1 MSTGKEWRLLCK
13 HSTDWS
19 LGYGDASVVKVKL
32 ISGKRD
38 VHFLCHASTF
48 PCEQYRRLPVFTVR
62 WGWGFHEFDTEK
74 CSLANV
80 VENLV
85 SASWEICCC
94 IGACHAGCQAH
105 STTSF
110 DSSHSLNR
118 LWAAPPCVG
127 TLLWARSVRV
137 NQGGGRGMKCLLFLC
152 QVNFLKHW
160 TAGLNISKQQIV
172 WDQSAALGFITQ
184 ISSVTVPKQKVWLA
198 WEEHPYEIWALLW
211 NESGC
216 MGENREYRV
225 QNLSCCAFHMMK
237 FPLLKRPEPKQKEGA
252 EGTENFCGRTVLH
265 VLFYVMKWIQLYPAD
280 CN

>member
-1 MSTGKEWRLLCK
+1 MHHEKFVVALVHVTQ
-13 HSTDWS
+13 
-19 LGYGDASVVKVKL
+19 VVKHIPQHLLTAATVWTDFGL
-32 ISGKRD
+32 HLPAWGL
-38 VHFLCHASTF
+38 F
-48 PCEQYRRLPVFTVR
+48 CERGQ
-62 WGWGFHEFDTEK
+62 
-74 CSLANV
+74 
-80 VENLV
+80 
-85 SASWEICCC
+85 WEW
-94 IGACHAGCQAH
+94 
-105 STTSF
+105 S
-110 DSSHSLNR
+110 
-118 LWAAPPCVG
+118 
-127 TLLWARSVRV
+127 
-137 NQGGGRGMKCLLFLC
+137 QGGGRGMKCLFFLC

>member
-1 MSTGKEWRLLCK
+1 MSKGKEWRLLCK

-32 ISGKRD
+32 ISGKWD
-38 VHFLCHASTF
+38 VHFLCHACTF
-48 PCEQYRRLPVFTVR
+48 PCEQYRRPPIFTVR

-85 SASWEICCC
+85 SASWEICCG

-118 LWAAPPCVG
+118 LWAAPPCMG

-137 NQGGGRGMKCLLFLC
+137 KSGWWQRYEVSLLPLPS
-152 QVNFLKHW
+152 QLSQALDSWLEYLKA
-160 TAGLNISKQQIV
+160 TDCVRSECSSGLH
-172 WDQSAALGFITQ
+172 
-184 ISSVTVPKQKVWLA
+184 
-198 WEEHPYEIWALLW
+198 HPD
-211 NESGC
+211 
-216 MGENREYRV
+216 
-225 QNLSCCAFHMMK
+225 F
-237 FPLLKRPEPKQKEGA
+237 
-252 EGTENFCGRTVLH
+252 
-265 VLFYVMKWIQLYPAD
+265 
-280 CN
+280 